1 MTKSKPREL
10 SPSNSPYEKDLFN
23 EVQNFLYKRAIFG
36 IKVYTD
42 EQINKMN
49 HDKKRRIIKVHKRC
63 QNILN
68 IWKQELC
75 NDFTN
80 RIFEKLFP
88 RPEMSKFFYVTH
100 RNSTDADYM
109 NTLNFKDMGVSKK
122 QIVDKLIIEGV
133 LPKDFYNLKKN
144 ED

>member
-23 EVQNFLYKRAIFG
+23 ETQNFLYKRAIFG
-36 IKVYTD
+36 IKVYTE
-42 EQINKMN
+42 EQIKKMN

-63 QNILN
+63 QDILN

-80 RIFEKLFP
+80 RIFETLFP
-88 RPEMSKFFYVTH
+88 VPEMSKFFYVTN
-100 RNSTDADYM
+100 RNMTDTDYM
-109 NTLNFKDMGVSKK
+109 NTLNFKDMGISKK
-122 QIVDKLIIEGV
+122 QIVDKLILEGV
-133 LPKDFYNLKKN
+133 LPKDFYNLRKH

>member
-1 MTKSKPREL
+1 MTKSKPRDL
-10 SPSNSPYEKDLFN
+10 SSPNSRFEKDLFN
-23 EVQNFLYKRAIFG
+23 DMQNFLYKRAIFG

-42 EQINKMN
+42 EQLSKMN
-49 HDKKRRIIKVHKRC
+49 HDKKRRVVKVHKRC
-63 QNILN
+63 QTILN

-88 RPEMSKFFYVTH
+88 RPEMSKFFYVTN
-100 RNSTDADYM
+100 RNTTDLEFM
-109 NTLNFKDMGVSKK
+109 NTLNFKEMGISKK
-122 QIVDKLIIEGV
+122 QIVDKLIVEGV
-133 LPKDFYNLKKN
+133 LPKDFYNLKNN